1 MGINNTNISE
11 INTGLHTDTS
21 PQNQP
26 KGTYRF
32 GLNTVNETDKGDEF
46 FRSNEESNERCY
58 SLTPGFVPIGKFY
71 IGSN

>member
-32 GLNTVNETDKGDEF
+32 GLNTVNESDNGDEF
-46 FRSNEESNERCY
+46 YNSF
-58 SLTPGFVPIGKFY
+58 FIF
-71 IGSN
+71 IFWF